1 MAFVKFMIPRIL
13 VNIHYLEIGGAER
26 ALLGLL
32 NALDPSRARVDFMV
46 NQHTGE
52 FMRLIPGHVNL
63 LPEIKEYSCIEKPM
77 SRVVRTGRPG
87 IVLRRLIARIKA
99 RRYHNA
105 LPEELKAADSSLF
118 QYVFSEVE
126 GAMPDLG
133 FLGEYDLAI
142 SFLQPHNFVLHK
154 VRAKKK
160 ICWIHTDYSTIHVNR
175 EMELPVWG
183 GYDHIASISPDCT
196 GAFVKTF
203 PELESRIVEIENIL
217 SPKLVR
223 EQSEEFDPAVEMPD
237 REGEV
242 KILSIGRFCYAKRF
256 DEVARMCRLMLDRGA
271 KFRWYIIGFGDDSQ
285 IIESIKEYD
294 VAGTMIML
302 GKKTN
307 PYPYIRRCDIYAQPS
322 RYEGKSVTVREAQ
335 VLGKPVAITNYPTAA
350 SQVTDGVDGRILPF
364 ETDAAAAAL
373 AEFMTDRDSR
383 ERIHSYLRTHDF
395 GNEAEVEKVYQLL
408 K

>member
-1 MAFVKFMIPRIL
+1 MTPRIF

-32 NALDPSRARVDFMV
+32 NALDPSRVRVDLMV

-52 FMRLIPGHVNL
+52 FMRLIPNHVNL
-63 LPEIKEYSCIEKPM
+63 LPEIKEYACITKPIGCVLRM
-77 SRVVRTGRPG
+77 GQPG
-87 IVLRRLIARIKA
+87 IVLRRLIAKIKA
-99 RRYHNA
+99 RRYHNT
-105 LPEELKAADSSLF
+105 LPEELRAGDSSVF
-118 QYVFSEVE
+118 QYVFSGVE
-126 GAMPDLG
+126 GAMPDLSS
-133 FLGEYDLAI
+133 LGEYDLAI
-142 SFLQPHNFVLHK
+142 SFIPPHNFVLSK
-154 VRAKKK
+154 VSAKKK

-183 GYDHIASISPDCT
+183 RYDYIASISPECT
-196 GAFVKTF
+196 KAFVKTF
-203 PELESRIVEIENIL
+203 PDLESKIVEIENIL

-223 EQSEEFDPAVEMPD
+223 EQSEEFDPADEMPD

-242 KILSIGRFCYAKRF
+242 KILSIGRFSYPKRF
-256 DEVARMCRLMLDRGA
+256 DEVARMCRLMLDKGA

-285 IIESIKEYD
+285 IRESIKEYD
-294 VAGTMIML
+294 VADTMIML

-335 VLGKPVAITNYPTAA
+335 VLCKPVAITNYPTAA

-373 AEFMTDRDSR
+373 AEFMTDHDSQ
-383 ERIHSYLRTHDF
+383 ERIHTYLLTHDF